1 MGTPWWQ
8 HLCCTVVTRRVW
20 QPWVPHVNR
29 LRLLGRPLPMAP
41 VLWQISTPIFGA
53 VVWPFSNP
61 KTKTLKAL
69 EHLSWMTFQPLCWPM
84 LTLLPSPHR
93 AMLWYAAECGQR
105 LFESSK
111 VHAPRSFK
119 VWQLLWQRWQ
129 NTACTTSRQTKKR
142 ISKRRKACWS
152 PAKLCT
158 WFKTLQSSEPSP
170 LPAQ

>member
-1 MGTPWWQ
+1 MGTELLSVSTFLESILLVMVWW
-8 HLCCTVVTRRVW
+8 L
-20 QPWVPHVNR
+20 PK
-29 LRLLGRPLPMAP
+29 LLGRPLPMAP

-142 ISKRRKACWS
+142 ISKRRQACRS